1 MALVARTMRAATG
14 EMRRYL
20 QQKQQ
25 QLADWLAGWLTPCG
39 AASRTDGRKDGWRPS
54 VENVRK
60 ESGVW
65 VVVVVVVCEKK

>member
-1 MALVARTMRAATG
+1 MRAATG

-25 QLADWLAGWLTPCG
+25 QLAGWLAGWLTDTMRGCIPHG
-39 AASRTDGRKDGWRPS
+39 RTDGREDGWRPS

-60 ESGVW
+60 ERGVW
-65 VVVVVVVCEKK
+65 VVVVVVV